1 MKVQSVT
8 GLYTGFAYLLNLLFL
23 ILFHLNFSPSQ
34 LLSTSLLFCV
44 FSAIFLS
51 VIEEMRKKNLKNNRE
66 TKNGCS
72 KQSNRVQIVDIKIE
86 ATKMISHPTSIK

>member
-23 ILFHLNFSPSQ
+23 ILSHLNFSPSQ
-34 LLSTSLLFCV
+34 LFFPSLLFCV

-51 VIEEMRKKNLKNNRE
+51 VKEEMRKRNLKNNRE
-66 TKNGCS
+66 TKNECF
-72 KQSNRVQIVDIKIE
+72 KQSNRVQIVNIKIE
-86 ATKMISHPTSIK
+86 VTKMISHPTSIN